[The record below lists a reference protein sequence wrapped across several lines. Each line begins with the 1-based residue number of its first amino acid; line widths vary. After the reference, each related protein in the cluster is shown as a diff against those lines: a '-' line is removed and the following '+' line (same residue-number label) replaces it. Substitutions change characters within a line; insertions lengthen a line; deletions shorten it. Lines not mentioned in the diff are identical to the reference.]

1 MVFLRGFQLLATESI
16 QGSTNGYLEVFLSS
30 ALSEGEALG
39 PLALLFLFLARFLP
53 IIQLSPFFGAK
64 LLPNPVKLAFAVTL
78 FIIFLPKLLTVTS
91 TPIGFNLFTVMLLAK
106 EMFVGFI
113 IGFIVSI
120 PFTIVQNAGIIID
133 HQRGGAAL
141 MVNDPTIQNQSS
153 PLGQL
158 FNYVMIFI
166 FFQIDAPFLFIDAI
180 MKSYDVIPPDQFFN
194 SQFFNINQPFWK
206 MQLSLFGEVMKVGIQ
221 LATPALLIMLMTDL
235 FLGIANRL
243 APQVQ
248 ITFLGMALKSLLG
261 LLIVALGW
269 SLLVNQFQ
277 KLSLLWVNNVVKTL
291 TMFKMAE

>member
-1 MVFLRGFQLLATESI
+1 MATDLAQANSNAYI
-16 QGSTNGYLEVFLSS
+16 EVFLNS

-39 PLALLFLFLARFLP
+39 PLALVFLFLARMLP

-64 LLPNPVKLAFAVTL
+64 LLPNPVKLAFALCL
-78 FIIFLPKLLTVTS
+78 FVIFLPKLLTVTS
-91 TPIGFNLFTVMLLAK
+91 TPIGFNLFTVMLLGK

-113 IGFIVSI
+113 IGFMISI
-120 PFTIVQNAGIIID
+120 PFTIVQSAGIIID

-158 FNYVMIFI
+158 FNFMLIFV
-166 FFQIDAPFLFIDAI
+166 FFQVDAPFLFIDAI
-180 MKSYDVIPPDQFFN
+180 LKSYDVIPPDQFF
-194 SQFFNINQPFWK
+194 SSKFFNQDQPFWK
-206 MQLSLFGEVMKVGIQ
+206 MQFDLLGEVMTVGIQ

-261 LLIVALGW
+261 LLIVTLGW
-269 SLLVNQFQ
+269 SILIGQFQ
-277 KLSLLWVNNVVKTL
+277 KLSLLWVQNVTKTL
-291 TMFKMAE
+291 TMFKIAE

>member
-1 MVFLRGFQLLATESI
+1 MATDLAAANSNAYI
-16 QGSTNGYLEVFLSS
+16 EVFLNS

-39 PLALLFLFLARFLP
+39 PLALVFLFLARMLP

-64 LLPNPVKLAFAVTL
+64 LLPNPVKLAFALCL
-78 FIIFLPKLLTVTS
+78 FVIFLPKLLTVTS
-91 TPIGFNLFTVMLLAK
+91 TPIGLNLFTVMLLGK
-106 EMFVGFI
+106 ELFVGFI
-113 IGFIVSI
+113 IGFIISI
-120 PFTIVQNAGIIID
+120 PFTIVQSSGIIID

-158 FNYVMIFI
+158 FNFILIFI

-180 MKSYDVIPPDQFFN
+180 LKSYDVIPPDQFF
-194 SQFFNINQPFWK
+194 SAKFFNQDQPFWK
-206 MQLSLFGEVMKVGIQ
+206 MQFNLLGEVMTVGIQ

-261 LLIVALGW
+261 LLIVTLGW
-269 SLLVNQFQ
+269 SILVGQFQ
-277 KLSLLWVNNVVKTL
+277 KLSLQWVQNVTKVL